1 MDHTTKPAPGRVRR
15 TVVLAFL
22 LGLAVV
28 GLSQCRGV
36 DESIT
41 GVQLTAETSANGKS
55 RCIKQCTRDFR
66 NAVKSE
72 NARFKAELRACG
84 RDPRCLTDARRE
96 HRENLEDIST
106 AHRVCKRSCYNEGGG
121 RGGR

>member
-15 TVVLAFL
+15 TVLMAAL

-41 GVQLTAETSANGKS
+41 GVELAAETSVNGRS
-55 RCIKQCTRDFR
+55 SCVKQCTRDFR
-66 NAVKSE
+66 TAVKSE
-72 NARFKAELRACG
+72 NARFKAEIRACE
-84 RDPRCLTDARRE
+84 RDPECTAEAREE
-96 HRENLEDIST
+96 HRDNLVDISN
-106 AHRVCKRSCYNEGGG
+106 AHRACKRSCYNEGGG